1 MPKTSSELRRHEVH
15 ICFVSTMHAPTDK
28 RVHYKEAMAL
38 VRAGYRVSHVARD
51 EGSGHVLDGVMQI
64 PFPAGGRGI
73 GDRLWR
79 LRTIWQLARRARAD
93 VYHCNEAD
101 SWVIG
106 IALTLFSQARLVHD
120 VHEIY
125 SADLAESRFPGWARP
140 LVSTLVRAAFLPL
153 TLMTDRFVFAK
164 ASVGIDYPLA
174 HRSKQVLVA
183 NYVELPKCSPAP
195 APLYKDEDRP
205 ITLLHLGAINR
216 QRGWPQMLEALS
228 KTRNTRLH
236 LRVLGHFG
244 DDSEVEFLAT
254 AERMGLKDRVFFL
267 GQVPYE
273 QVPQEVARADIGLI
287 VFQPVM
293 LNFTHALPHKLFDY
307 MMAGLPVVI
316 PDFAVEV
323 AQIVRDAECGLPI
336 PPQDTTAL
344 AQAFDMLAGNAELR
358 RRLGE
363 NGRRA
368 VLERYNWGAEAD
380 TLIALYDALTGASS
394 EPVRLRDT
402 KT

>member
-1 MPKTSSELRRHEVH
+1 MRRNEAH

-28 RVHYKEAMAL
+28 RVHYKEATAL
-38 VRAGYRVSHVARD
+38 ARAGYRVSHVARD
-51 EGSGHVLDGVMQI
+51 EGAGNVLDGVAQI

-73 GDRLWR
+73 GDRLRR
-79 LRTIWQLARRARAD
+79 LRTIYRLARGARAD

-106 IALTLFSQARLVHD
+106 IALTLFSRARLVHD

-125 SADLAESRFPGWARP
+125 SSDLAESRFPGWARP
-140 LVSTLVRAAFLPL
+140 LVTALVRAAFLPL

-174 HRSKQVLVA
+174 RRSKRIVAA
-183 NYVELPKCSPAP
+183 NYVELPEPLPAP
-195 APLYKDEDRP
+195 APLREGEDGP

-228 KTRNTRLH
+228 RTRNTRLH
-236 LRVLGHFG
+236 LRVLGRFG
-244 DDSEVEFLAT
+244 DDSDAEFLET
-254 AERMGLKDRVFFL
+254 AERLGLKDRVSFP

-273 QVPQEVARADIGLI
+273 QVPQEVARADIGVI
-287 VFQPVM
+287 AFQPVM

-307 MMAGLPVVI
+307 MLAGLPVVV

-323 AQIVRDAECGLPI
+323 EQIVRGAECGLPV
-336 PPQDTTAL
+336 PPEDPAAL
-344 AQAFDMLAGNAELR
+344 ARAFDRLADDADLR

-368 VLERYNWGAEAD
+368 VLERYNWSAEAGR
-380 TLIALYDALTGASS
+380 LIAFYDALTGAAP
-394 EPVRLRDT
+394 EPVPAKETPR
-402 KT
+402 